1 MRLWILIGSISGG
14 LSVITGAFG
23 AHGLRDQF
31 TPRQMEIYQTACH
44 YQLIHA
50 LALIA
55 LGIFAGS
62 LAKDG
67 LTPTSLSVA
76 GWAFTV
82 GTIIFSGSLYALAIT
97 DIKILGAITPIGGLA
112 FIVGWFSLAYTA
124 FKMSNA

>member
-44 YQLIHA
+44 YQLAHA
-50 LALIA
+50 LALLA
-55 LGIFAGS
+55 VGILAGTV
-62 LAKDG
+62 AKDSSS
-67 LTPTSLSVA
+67 LTIS
-76 GWAFTV
+76 GWAFTI
-82 GTIIFSGSLYALAIT
+82 GTIIFSGSLYALALT